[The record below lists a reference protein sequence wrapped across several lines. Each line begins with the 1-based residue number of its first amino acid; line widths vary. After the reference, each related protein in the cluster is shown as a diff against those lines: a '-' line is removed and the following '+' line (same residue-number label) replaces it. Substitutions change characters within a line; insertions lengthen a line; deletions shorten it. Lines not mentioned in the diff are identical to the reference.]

1 MKRGSDNSAVLDQ
14 FISEVGRAAMSGDA
28 VGVVLRHVRS
38 LLGGDFAR
46 LVLDDST
53 GGRCWV
59 LESERVEMQPLDEV
73 DRVLWAAGCES
84 PGQPVDCEVNLD
96 GAAAKALVAV
106 RRQGDDET
114 LMLAV
119 GRRGRGS
126 FDDRAERLFRSIFTF
141 AEVAL
146 QNMLLLNRVQEKA
159 AALEHLANHDPLTGL
174 ANRLRFQE
182 ESAAALAA
190 GTAGAVLLIDL
201 DRFKEIND
209 TLGHHT
215 GDQLLVE
222 VAYRIRFNVGRSG
235 VIARLGGDEFAV
247 LFDAGTYEELRDRA
261 ERLHRELERP
271 VELGDV
277 EVDVGAS
284 IGVAVPG
291 SPDETIGTLL
301 RYADVAMY
309 TAKAARSGVEFYRAD
324 LDHYRPESLALV
336 PRFRGAI
343 ERGELGVAFQP
354 QLDVREGRIV
364 GAEALVRWSL
374 PGVGPVPPSEFIPIA
389 ESTGLIR
396 PLTRYVLIEAIEQCA
411 SWQALG
417 DPVRVSVNIAP
428 RVLLEP
434 GLADRIT
441 HLLDMARLPPALL
454 RLEVTETTVMTDPD
468 RSLAVL
474 RELCDRGMSI
484 AIDDF
489 GTGHSSL
496 AYLTSLPCDELK
508 IDRAFITAMEEDPR
522 TEAVVSSVVGLG
534 HSLGLDV
541 VAEGVETTTA
551 ADQLVE
557 MGCRIFQGYRYGRP
571 VPAVEF
577 ARLLEDRPRFT
588 QSSRPAADEND
599 WSNSVATF

>member
-1 MKRGSDNSAVLDQ
+1 VKRSSTDNSAVLDQ
-14 FISEVGRAAMSGDA
+14 FISDVGQAAMSGDV
-28 VGVVLRHVRS
+28 VGVVLRHARA
-38 LLGGDFAR
+38 LLEADFAR
-46 LVLDDST
+46 LVLDDAT

-59 LESERVEMQPLDEV
+59 LDDDDRVFMQPLDHV
-73 DRVLWAAGCES
+73 DRALWTSGSAA
-84 PGQPVDCEVNLD
+84 PGTPVHEQVSTDA
-96 GAAAKALVAV
+96 GACQALVTV
-106 RRQGDDET
+106 RQRANDET

-119 GRRGRGS
+119 GRAGRRS
-126 FDDRAERLFRSIFTF
+126 FEDRAERLFRSIFTF

-146 QNMLLLNRVQEKA
+146 QNMWLLNRVQEKA

-182 ESAAALAA
+182 EAAAALAA

-215 GDQLLVE
+215 GDQLLIE

-247 LFDAGTYEELRDRA
+247 LFDSGTIDELRDRA

-271 VELGDV
+271 VDLGEV

-291 SPDETIGTLL
+291 ADDETIGTLL
-301 RYADVAMY
+301 RFADVAMY
-309 TAKAARSGVEFYRAD
+309 TAKGARSGVEFYRAD

-343 ERGELGVAFQP
+343 ERGELAVAFQP
-354 QLDVREGRIV
+354 QLDVRQGRIV

-374 PGVGPVPPSEFIPIA
+374 PGIGPVPPSEFIPIA

-411 SWQALG
+411 NWQTLG

-441 HLLDMARLPPALL
+441 HLLEMARLPPSLL
-454 RLEVTETTVMTDPD
+454 RLEVTETTVMSDPE
-468 RSLAVL
+468 RSLEVL
-474 RELCDRGMSI
+474 RELCERGMSI

-496 AYLTSLPCDELK
+496 AYLTSLPCHELK
-508 IDRAFITAMEEDPR
+508 IDRGFIVAMEEDPR
-522 TEAVVSSVVGLG
+522 VEAVVSAVVGLG

-541 VAEGVETTTA
+541 VAEGVETTRA
-551 ADQLVE
+551 ADQLVA

-577 ARLLEDRPRFT
+577 TRLLEDRPRSTAGPEADRF
-588 QSSRPAADEND
+588 PAA
-599 WSNSVATF
+599 ARF